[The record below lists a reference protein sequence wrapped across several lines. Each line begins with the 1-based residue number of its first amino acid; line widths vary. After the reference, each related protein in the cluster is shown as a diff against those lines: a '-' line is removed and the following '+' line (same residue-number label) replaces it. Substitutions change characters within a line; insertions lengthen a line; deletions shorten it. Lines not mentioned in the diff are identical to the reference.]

1 MSRRH
6 IYLASKHSR
15 CLGGALQKRGTDN
28 MTSDSAAISL
38 AAAAANTRWADVPKN
53 VQTMT
58 LDLFADALGV
68 IAGGAAHPTMRSLS
82 STIKAPDG
90 PSTLIGEKRGAAM
103 RDALLLNAA
112 TTTVLQRQD
121 GYAHAKG
128 HPASQLVPVVLALT
142 EQHEKSSADM
152 LSALVAGYEVA
163 TRIGVAL
170 GGVPPHLHDNGNWAT
185 IGHAAAAAHLLSS
198 GKVEVIAAAIIG
210 AASLALSF
218 DRFTTAGGATMHHL
232 YPAMATT
239 QAVAVAEGAISG
251 LTPLPRSLER
261 FYGPHLGTTFNS
273 SLLADGI
280 DNEAWSRFEILNGYF
295 KLHPSCA
302 HLHGV
307 NDAVDKLIAAHGI
320 TETDIA
326 SVDVATF
333 GEAMEIDTDTPANDL
348 AARFSAKATVA
359 AAIRHGQ
366 LDDDGLLDLKSLQP
380 LMDKITPRHD
390 PTLDKHTPAGRP
402 GVVTMTLE
410 NGTTVSENVIYPRGT
425 AQTLATAEERKDKAL
440 TLLARH
446 FGGEGSFTVYETVME
461 LGTDRS
467 IAPLTEALRS

>member
-1 MSRRH
+1 MTTSEGS
-6 IYLASKHSR
+6 ASTLVR
-15 CLGGALQKRGTDN
+15 
-28 MTSDSAAISL
+28 
-38 AAAAANTRWADVPKN
+38 AAATTQWVNLSTDVR
-53 VQTMT
+53 TMT
-58 LDLFADALGV
+58 LDLFADALAV
-68 IAGGAAHPTMRSLS
+68 VAGGAVHPTMEALAATVS
-82 STIKAPDG
+82 APDG

-103 RDALLLNAA
+103 RDAILLNAA

-142 EQHEKSSADM
+142 EQHRKGAEDM

-163 TRIGVAL
+163 ARVGVAL

-185 IGHAAAAAHLLSS
+185 IGHAAAAAHLLSN
-198 GKVEVIAAAIIG
+198 GNTDVIAAAIDG

-239 QAVAVAEGAISG
+239 QAVAIAEGAVAG
-251 LTPLPRSLER
+251 LTPLPGSIER
-261 FYGPHLGTTFNS
+261 FYGPNMGTDFNAT
-273 SLLADGI
+273 LLVDGI
-280 DNEAWSRFEILNGYF
+280 ENDAWSRFEILNGYF

-307 NDAVDKLIAAHGI
+307 NDAVDALLDEHAVK
-320 TETDIA
+320 EDDIA

-359 AAIRHGQ
+359 AAIRHGR
-366 LDDDGLLDLKSLQP
+366 LDDGGLLDLEALQP
-380 LMDKITPRHD
+380 LMNKITARHD
-390 PTLDKHTPAGRP
+390 PALDKHTPAGRP
-402 GVVTMTLE
+402 GIVTMKLAS
-410 NGTTVSENVIYPRGT
+410 GDTVSKEVIFPRGT
-425 AQTLATAEERKDKAL
+425 AQTLATPEERKDKAL

-446 FGGEGSFTVYETVME
+446 YGEDGGAAVYDAVMALGS
-461 LGTDRS
+461 GGD
-467 IAPLTEALRS
+467 IAALTATLRT

>member
-1 MSRRH
+1 
-6 IYLASKHSR
+6 
-15 CLGGALQKRGTDN
+15 
-28 MTSDSAAISL
+28 MTSDSAAIVL
-38 AAAAANTRWADVPKN
+38 ARAAANMRWVTLPKN
-53 VQTMT
+53 VRTMT

-68 IAGGAAHPTMRSLS
+68 IAGGAVHPAMTSLS
-82 STIKAPDG
+82 STIKALEG

-128 HPASQLVPVVLALT
+128 HPASQLVPVVLALS
-142 EQHEKSSADM
+142 ESYEKSSEEM
-152 LSALVAGYEVA
+152 LCAMVAGYEIA

-185 IGHAAAAAHLLSS
+185 IGHAAAAAHLLS
-198 GKVEVIAAAIIG
+198 GGEAEVIAAAIDG
-210 AASLALSF
+210 AASMASSF

-239 QAVAVAEGAISG
+239 QAVAIAEGAIGG
-251 LTPLPRSLER
+251 LTPLPGSLER

-280 DNEAWSRFEILNGYF
+280 DDEAWSRFEILNGYF

-307 NDAVDKLIAAHGI
+307 NDAVDMLIAEHGI
-320 TETDIA
+320 TEDDVT

-359 AAIRHGQ
+359 AAIRHGK
-366 LDDDGLLDLKSLQP
+366 LDDNALLDLETLQP

-390 PTLDKHTPAGRP
+390 PALDKHIPAGRP
-402 GVVTMTLE
+402 GVVTINLE

-425 AQTLATAEERKDKAL
+425 AQTLATPEERKYKAL

-446 FGGEGSFTVYETVME
+446 YGDGGSASVYDAVME
-461 LGTDRS
+461 LGSGGS
-467 IAPLTEALRS
+467 IASLTAELRS